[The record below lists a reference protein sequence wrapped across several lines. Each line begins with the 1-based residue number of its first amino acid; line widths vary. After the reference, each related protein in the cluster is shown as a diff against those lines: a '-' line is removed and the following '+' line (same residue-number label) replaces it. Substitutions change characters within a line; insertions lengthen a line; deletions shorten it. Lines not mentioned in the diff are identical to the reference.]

1 MVRYNSTSFLG
12 GIEIANV
19 NFILLQGVSI
29 QKNPVC
35 FRVIDLFEPKQC
47 QTI

>member
-19 NFILLQGVSI
+19 NFILLQGVY
-29 QKNPVC
+29 
-35 FRVIDLFEPKQC
+35 PKKSSLLQGDGSF
-47 QTI
+47 